1 MKARLGQAGFKA
13 VTTKTE
19 KKNVRIRVAAK
30 TDKKLVADL
39 KAMGYTVKYRFYR
52 SQKKSAGYKA
62 LATKKSNTFVSTK
75 GIQGKKYYYK
85 VKVLVYDDKKLVA
98 QTKLGQCSA
107 GVKKWNK

>member
-1 MKARLGQAGFKA
+1 MKARLSQAGFKA

-19 KKNVRIRVAAK
+19 KKNVKIRLTVK
-30 TDKKLVADL
+30 NDKKLIADL

-52 SQKKSAGYKA
+52 SEKKSAGYVE
-62 LATKKSNTFVSTK
+62 LTTKRSSSFVNTK
-75 GIQGKKYYYK
+75 GTKGKKYYYK